1 MKLGPRKLLAIKEVL
16 KIAPLKTTA
25 KTTAHK
31 QKTWAEQTSFV
42 CRILPLS
49 TQSSLPS

>member
-1 MKLGPRKLLAIKEVL
+1 MKITNIKEVL
-16 KIAPLKTTA
+16 KISPLI
-25 KTTAHK
+25 TTAHK